1 MSWRS
6 TVALVS
12 CAHAAGCAPP
22 LAWPTAPTT
31 IEYARGGLYAFVL
44 DAASDELAVIE
55 LVGDTARAI
64 AARPVRID
72 PIASNGLA
80 AIVVDPA
87 RRSLFVSVAPPIPPH
102 PPGPHSTHVL
112 VPQEGALIA
121 LSLDT
126 LRERAR
132 ARTEPF
138 SQTLSQSADRSSLW
152 VASFEYLRALDV
164 RIPQEERGG
173 AVTVFDADSL
183 ATLAQGRPCLVPAA
197 IAEEATADRAWI
209 ACFGEDALASVQRR
223 GAAITTQQRFAVGS
237 PAGRYPAIRFA
248 PQHVALDLSRG
259 RAWVANHDTREL
271 VALALADGAPIA
283 RVSLEGRPTQPLID
297 AEGLLV
303 ATFEPG
309 SVVRVEGDRATSRI
323 ALDESVCVQPRAITR
338 SPDRRVF
345 VLCGGDERRAGALL
359 ELSSNATSVLRRF
372 AIGQRPS
379 AVAFYQP

>member
-12 CAHAAGCAPP
+12 FAHAASCAAP
-22 LAWPTAPTT
+22 LAWPAAPTT
-31 IEYARGGLYAFVL
+31 IAYTRATLYAFVL
-44 DAASDELAVIE
+44 DAASDELEVIE
-55 LVGDTARAI
+55 LSGDTARAI

-112 VPQEGALIA
+112 DPQQGALIA

-152 VASFEYLRALDV
+152 VASFEYLRALDA
-164 RIPQEERGG
+164 RIPQAERGG

-183 ATLAQGRPCLVPAA
+183 TTIAQGRPCLVPAA
-197 IAEEATADRAWI
+197 IDDATSDRAWI

-223 GAAITTQQRFAVGS
+223 GAVITAEQRFAVGA
-237 PAGRYPAIRFA
+237 PAGRFPAIRFA
-248 PQHVALDLSRG
+248 PQHLTLDVARG
-259 RAWVANHDTREL
+259 RAWVANHDAREL
-271 VALALADGAPIA
+271 VALSLADGAQLA
-283 RVSLEGRPTQPLID
+283 RVSLEARPTRPLID
-297 AEGLLV
+297 ASGLLV

-309 SVVRVEGDRATSRI
+309 SVVRVEGDRAISRI
-323 ALDESVCVQPRAITR
+323 DLEESVCVQPRAITR
-338 SPDRRVF
+338 SPDGRVF
-345 VLCGGDERRAGALL
+345 VLCGGDERRSGALL
-359 ELSSNATSVLRRF
+359 ELSSNAASVLRRF
-372 AIGQRPS
+372 SVGQRPS
-379 AVAFYQP
+379 AVAFFQP